1 MLTMK
6 VYLVGGIKNFD
17 QVGFAAIRS
26 ILTGLVSSNDYGQQ
40 LYNKYSY
47 IKYYNIGAILTIT
60 SALQSLASVGAS
72 ILFNK
77 VYHPQSVVNGHTVHA
92 GIVFWIAAGI
102 WIAIV
107 PLIM

>member
-1 MLTMK
+1 M
-6 VYLVGGIKNFD
+6 
-17 QVGFAAIRS
+17 
-26 ILTGLVSSNDYGQQ
+26 
-40 LYNKYSY
+40 
-47 IKYYNIGAILTIT
+47 
-60 SALQSLASVGAS
+60 ASVGAS

-107 PLIM
+107 PLIL

>member
-1 MLTMK
+1 MIM
-6 VYLVGGIKNFD
+6 VSNHIIINIV
-17 QVGFAAIRS
+17 
-26 ILTGLVSSNDYGQQ
+26 ILIV
-40 LYNKYSY
+40 
-47 IKYYNIGAILTIT
+47 IIIGAILTIT

-77 VYHPQSVVNGHTVHA
+77 VYHPQSVVNGHTVNA

-102 WIAIV
+102 WVAVI